1 MRVVI
6 AIGACVQRISHT
18 IIYKTHTARA
28 SALQFFAS
36 LFGSLREYSVFQINP
51 SDGTQKE
58 RKKSQGDDSLMSYF
72 SLIIWF
78 LQFITCSLRVI
89 SGETVCR
96 QERNLGVGD

>member
-18 IIYKTHTARA
+18 IIQNAH
-28 SALQFFAS
+28 SAQFFAS
-36 LFGSLREYSVFQINP
+36 LFGSLRESEYSVFRINP

-58 RKKSQGDDSLMSYF
+58 RIGSQGDDSLMSYF
-72 SLIIWF
+72 CLIIWF
-78 LQFITCSLRVI
+78 LQFITCSSRVI

-96 QERNLGVGD
+96 HTTNLDVGD